1 MPSVKYDERD
11 QVTAVALSVIGI
23 IMVGAVLK
31 AAQSVVLPLIIA
43 WLLSY
48 MLGPIVTFLSRRRV
62 PAALS
67 VTFVL
72 ALLLG
77 ICYLAAAFLHSRIL
91 TFVAAYPNYHARFM
105 ELVRAF
111 TSRWNLSYDLL
122 AGVDWGPKIGE
133 YLVRFTAPL
142 IIFVSKLVMVIIFLV
157 FLLLGKPYFQFK
169 VYKAFSKANA
179 DSISVILGSISK
191 QIGHYLVMQLLIS
204 LATGVCVWMALM
216 LLKVDFP
223 VTWGALAFFLNFIP
237 TLGSIVASI
246 PPVLLAFV
254 QFDTIWPAI
263 GVLVV
268 LVTIQMVIGNGIS
281 PKVMGDRL
289 NLSPVVVLLSLVF
302 WGWLWGLTGALL
314 AVPIASAI
322 KIVCEN
328 IESLRP
334 ISTLMG
340 SGKAYRR
347 EFGGRPPEPDVT
359 KSA

>member
-1 MPSVKYDERD
+1 MANVTQGERD
-11 QVTAVALSVIGI
+11 RMMIAVLSVIAV
-23 IMVGAVLK
+23 IMVGAVLR

-48 MLGPIVTFLSRRRV
+48 ILGPIVTFLSRRRV
-62 PAALS
+62 PTAVS

-77 ICYLAAAFLHSRIL
+77 ICYLAAAFLQSRIL
-91 TFVAAYPNYHARFM
+91 TFVEAYPNYHARLM

-133 YLVRFTAPL
+133 YLVKLTAPL
-142 IIFVSKLVMVIIFLV
+142 ILFASKLVMVIVFLI

-169 VYKAFSKANA
+169 VYKAFSKVNA

-204 LATGVCVWMALM
+204 LGTGACVWMALM

-237 TLGSIVASI
+237 TLGSILASI

-254 QFDTIWPAI
+254 QFDTLWPAI
-263 GVLVV
+263 GTLIV
-268 LVTIQMVIGNGIS
+268 LVTIQMVIGNGIA
-281 PKVMGDRL
+281 PKILGDRL

-302 WGWLWGLTGALL
+302 WGWLWGITGALL
-314 AVPIASAI
+314 AVPIASSI

-328 IESLRP
+328 IEALRP
-334 ISTLMG
+334 ISTMMG
-340 SGKAYRR
+340 SGKGYRR
-347 EFGGRPPEPDVT
+347 EFGRHPPQPNAT
-359 KSA
+359 PSA